1 MTEAPQL
8 EDIRKAAERLRGVI
22 HPSPLVRS
30 GYLTRLMGSEVFLKL
45 ENLQETGA
53 FKVRG
58 AYNRLSRLSP
68 KERQRGIVAASAGN
82 HAQGV
87 AWAAA
92 RMGLHA
98 TLIMPEDVSIRK
110 LLAVREYGAQVVLT
124 GSNYNDA
131 SAHAVELAGEQ
142 GQVLIPAFDDP
153 DVIAGQGTIGL
164 ELGDMLDRDTA
175 LLVPVGGGGLISGIA
190 LAARGICPGVRIIG
204 VQTESCPSTA
214 LSLEK
219 NAPRTVE
226 MGSTLADGI
235 AVNRPGDLTFP
246 LMRRYVDDMVCVEE
260 EGIAG
265 AILTLMDKANVIAE
279 GAGAVPLAA
288 LMDGRLSTGA
298 KRYILIISG
307 GNIELNTVDRILE
320 RGAVKMGRLIRIEV
334 NLLDIPGSLRRL
346 LDIIADEKAN
356 ILHIFH
362 DRLDL
367 KNPINVSSVVL
378 NLETRGHDHGR
389 EVVERL
395 KEAGYRVKQAF

>member
-124 GSNYNDA
+124 GS
-131 SAHAVELAGEQ
+131 
-142 GQVLIPAFDDP
+142 
-153 DVIAGQGTIGL
+153 
-164 ELGDMLDRDTA
+164 
-175 LLVPVGGGGLISGIA
+175 
-190 LAARGICPGVRIIG
+190 
-204 VQTESCPSTA
+204 
-214 LSLEK
+214 
-219 NAPRTVE
+219 
-226 MGSTLADGI
+226 
-235 AVNRPGDLTFP
+235 
-246 LMRRYVDDMVCVEE
+246 
-260 EGIAG
+260 
-265 AILTLMDKANVIAE
+265 
-279 GAGAVPLAA
+279 
-288 LMDGRLSTGA
+288 
-298 KRYILIISG
+298 
-307 GNIELNTVDRILE
+307 
-320 RGAVKMGRLIRIEV
+320 
-334 NLLDIPGSLRRL
+334 
-346 LDIIADEKAN
+346 
-356 ILHIFH
+356 
-362 DRLDL
+362 
-367 KNPINVSSVVL
+367 
-378 NLETRGHDHGR
+378 
-389 EVVERL
+389 
-395 KEAGYRVKQAF
+395 KEP